1 MPETILIDP
10 LSRVSLHL
18 ECCFQ
23 GTPVGCGTG
32 FVITHKGV
40 NYLIT
45 NWHVVTGRHPDTG
58 QPVSN
63 TGAANPDTI
72 RIWYHAAN
80 CLGSWLPKTERLLDP
95 ITQAP
100 RWREHPR
107 GREIDVVALPLTQH
121 QDVQIYP
128 LKLSLAK
135 TDLGVSPSEPVS
147 IIGFPFGIAVAGK
160 FPIWKTGHVASDI
173 ELDYEGKPVFLI
185 DATTRPGM
193 SGSPVVAK
201 GTGIRRSRSGG
212 GGGWMLRGAVRFL
225 GVYSGRIRDQSD
237 VGRVW
242 KPEVLDSIL
251 P

>member
-18 ECCFQ
+18 ECSFQ
-23 GTPVGCGTG
+23 GMIIGCGTG
-32 FVITHKGV
+32 FVIAQNGA

-45 NWHVVTGRHPDTG
+45 NWHVVTGRNPGTG

-63 TGAANPDTI
+63 TGAADPDTI

-121 QDVQIYP
+121 QDVQIHP
-128 LKLSLAK
+128 LNLSLAK
-135 TDLGVSPSEPVS
+135 TDLVHRGGNPSV
-147 IIGFPFGIAVAGK
+147 VAGQ
-160 FPIWKTGHVASDI
+160 A
-173 ELDYEGKPVFLI
+173 PV
-185 DATTRPGM
+185 
-193 SGSPVVAK
+193 
-201 GTGIRRSRSGG
+201 
-212 GGGWMLRGAVRFL
+212 
-225 GVYSGRIRDQSD
+225 
-237 VGRVW
+237 
-242 KPEVLDSIL
+242 E
-251 P
+251 